1 MGVQACPTLVCWKNQ
16 QCVEVRCALRGKAAS
31 KAWRGCRVHCRTS
44 CPSHEADGAKHAQ
57 VTGRGEGGN
66 PATLIALLDKH
77 AGRGHTAIYRLQSR
91 WLEHLHLEALDEVC
105 NVTVAGPKP
114 SRPRWQG
121 LLVKAAIAA
130 AAAAAI
136 GFAVTHLRGQSSE
149 AKAAALDGQMKVC
162 TALLLRSTAS
172 ASPFAI
178 GPF

>member
-16 QCVEVRCALRGKAAS
+16 QCVEVRCAVAS
-31 KAWRGCRVHCRTS
+31 KAWRGCRVHRRTS
-44 CPSHEADGAKHAQ
+44 CPSHEIDGVKHAQ

-77 AGRGHTAIYRLQSR
+77 AGRGHTAIGRQQSR
-91 WLEHLHLEALDEVC
+91 WLEHLHLEALDKFC

-130 AAAAAI
+130 AAAAAMA
-136 GFAVTHLRGQSSE
+136 FAVTHLRGQSSE
-149 AKAAALDGQMKVC
+149 EKAAALDGQMKARLPFSCV
-162 TALLLRSTAS
+162 LLRP
-172 ASPFAI
+172 SPH
-178 GPF
+178 